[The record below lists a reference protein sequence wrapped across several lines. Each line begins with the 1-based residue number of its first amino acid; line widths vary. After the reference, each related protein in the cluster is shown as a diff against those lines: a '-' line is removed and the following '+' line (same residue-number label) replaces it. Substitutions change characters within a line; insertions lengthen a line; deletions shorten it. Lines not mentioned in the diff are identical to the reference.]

1 MDDEAWLIQFPR
13 PGTGELFVQ
22 ISLIAILV
30 FCSPSAA
37 LADSHQP
44 ASEPE
49 LPSEAMLEFLGD
61 LEPVD
66 EETWQLLE
74 QHALRDVAE
83 NKEVNSE

>member
-1 MDDEAWLIQFPR
+1 VYVEAWLIQFPR

-22 ISLIAILV
+22 ICLIVMLALG
-30 FCSPSAA
+30 SPTAV

-44 ASEPE
+44 ASDQD

-74 QHALRDVAE
+74 QHALRDVAQ

>member
-1 MDDEAWLIQFPR
+1 MYLGACLKQFPR

-22 ISLIAILV
+22 TCLVTILV
-30 FCSPSAA
+30 LSSPTTA

-44 ASEPE
+44 ASDQD

-74 QHALRDVAE
+74 QHALRDVAQ

>member
-1 MDDEAWLIQFPR
+1 MYEEAWLIQFPH
-13 PGTGELFVQ
+13 PGMGELLVQ
-22 ISLIAILV
+22 ICLITILIL
-30 FCSPSAA
+30 SGPTAA

-44 ASEPE
+44 TSDQD
-49 LPSEAMLEFLGD
+49 LPSAAMLEFLGD

>member
-1 MDDEAWLIQFPR
+1 
-13 PGTGELFVQ
+13 
-22 ISLIAILV
+22 
-30 FCSPSAA
+30 
-37 LADSHQP
+37 
-44 ASEPE
+44 
-49 LPSEAMLEFLGD
+49 MLEFLGD

>member
-1 MDDEAWLIQFPR
+1 MYVGAWLIQFPR
-13 PGTGELFVQ
+13 PSMGELPVQ
-22 ISLIAILV
+22 ICLITILV
-30 FCSPSAA
+30 LSSPTRA

-44 ASEPE
+44 ASDQD

-74 QHALRDVAE
+74 QHALRDLAE
-83 NKEVNSE
+83 NKEVDSE